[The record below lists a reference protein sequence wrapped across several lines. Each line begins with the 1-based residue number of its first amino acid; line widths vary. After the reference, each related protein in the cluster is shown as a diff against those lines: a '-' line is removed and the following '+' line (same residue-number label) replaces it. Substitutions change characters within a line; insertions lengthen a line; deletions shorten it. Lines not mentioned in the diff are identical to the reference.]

1 MLKGRKRV
9 VERSNR
15 EGGGVGEKEKEK
27 GKGGGRGMVTHRP
40 LIT

>member
-27 GKGGGRGMVTHRP
+27 GKGGGGEWLRIGH
-40 LIT
+40 